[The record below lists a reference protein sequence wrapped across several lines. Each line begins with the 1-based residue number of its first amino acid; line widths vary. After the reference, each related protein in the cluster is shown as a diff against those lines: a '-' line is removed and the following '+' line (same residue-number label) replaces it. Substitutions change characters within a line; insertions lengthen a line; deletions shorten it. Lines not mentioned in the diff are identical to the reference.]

1 MIKRYLIIF
10 FLLLISTNLF
20 AKESIIVGTYDS
32 FAAEWGPG
40 PEIERL
46 FEESCDCDLKYIT
59 TSQAGTLLG
68 NIFLKNKDI
77 ILGATYDAEKFN
89 SFYKFQAYDY
99 GYYAFIYNENLLTN
113 PPQTF
118 DELINRDDLK
128 IVVQDP
134 RTSPV
139 GMGLLKWISAV
150 FDQNKLEAISKLDK
164 QIITYTPGW
173 SEAYGMFLEEKADL
187 VLSYS
192 TSPFYHQEY
201 ENIYHYKALIF
212 HEGHI
217 KENEYVIIPKDSK
230 QKVTGEKFLSFLNTE
245 EIQKIIAKNNIM
257 YPILDSA
264 IPSKMKDLQK
274 PKAVMN
280 MSTNEELISLWLNA
294 AIQ

>member
-1 MIKRYLIIF
+1 MIKKYLIIF

-20 AKESIIVGTYDS
+20 AKETIIVGTYDS

-99 GYYAFIYNENLLTN
+99 GYYAFIYNANLLKN

-118 DELINRDDLK
+118 DELINRNDLK

-139 GMGLLKWISAV
+139 GMGLLKWMSVV
-150 FDQNKLEAISKLDK
+150 FHKNKEEAINKLNK

-212 HEGHI
+212 PEGHI

-230 QKVTGEKFLSFLNTE
+230 QKVTGEKFLSFLNTR

-264 IPSKMKDLQK
+264 TPSKMKDLQK
-274 PKAVMN
+274 PKEVMG
-280 MSTNEELISLWLNA
+280 MSTNEELVSLWLNA
-294 AIQ
+294 VTQ

>member
-1 MIKRYLIIF
+1 MIKKYLIIF

-20 AKESIIVGTYDS
+20 AKETIIVGTYDS

-118 DELINRDDLK
+118 DELINRNDLK

>member
-1 MIKRYLIIF
+1 MIKKYLIIF

-20 AKESIIVGTYDS
+20 AKETIIVGTYDS

-40 PEIERL
+40 PEIEKL
-46 FEESCDCDLKYIT
+46 FEESCGCDLKYIT

-77 ILGATYDAEKFN
+77 ILGATYDADKFN

-99 GYYAFIYNENLLTN
+99 GYYAFIYNENSLNN

-118 DELINRDDLK
+118 DELINRNDLK

-139 GMGLLKWISAV
+139 GMGLLKWMSAV
-150 FDQNKLEAISKLDK
+150 FTQNKKEAISKLNK

-201 ENIYHYKALIF
+201 ENIYNYKALIF
-212 HEGHI
+212 PEGHM

-230 QKVTGEKFLSFLNTE
+230 QKIIAEKFLSFLNTE
-245 EIQKIIAKNNIM
+245 EIQKIIAKSNIM

-264 IPSKMKDLQK
+264 TPSKMKDLQK
-274 PKAVMN
+274 PNEVMG
-280 MSTNEELISLWLNA
+280 MSTNEELVSLWLNA
-294 AIQ
+294 VTQ

>member
-1 MIKRYLIIF
+1 MIKKYLIIF
-10 FLLLISTNLF
+10 FLLLITTNLF
-20 AKESIIVGTYDS
+20 AKETIIVGTYDS

-118 DELINRDDLK
+118 DELINRNDLK

-139 GMGLLKWISAV
+139 GMGLLKWISTV

-212 HEGHI
+212 HEGHF

-274 PKAVMN
+274 PKAVMSR
-280 MSTNEELISLWLNA
+280 STNEELISLWLNA

>member
-1 MIKRYLIIF
+1 MIKKYLIIF

-20 AKESIIVGTYDS
+20 AKETIIVGTYDS

-118 DELINRDDLK
+118 DELINRNDLK

-139 GMGLLKWISAV
+139 GMGLLKWMSAV
-150 FDQNKLEAISKLDK
+150 FDQNKMEAISKLDK

-274 PKAVMN
+274 PKAIMN

>member
-1 MIKRYLIIF
+1 MIKKYLIIF

-20 AKESIIVGTYDS
+20 AKETIIVGTYDS

-118 DELINRDDLK
+118 DELINRNDLK

-274 PKAVMN
+274 PKAIMN

-294 AIQ
+294 SIQ

>member
-1 MIKRYLIIF
+1 MIKKYLIIF

-20 AKESIIVGTYDS
+20 AKETIIVGTYDS

-118 DELINRDDLK
+118 DELINRNDLK

-139 GMGLLKWISAV
+139 GMGLLKWMSAV
-150 FDQNKLEAISKLDK
+150 FDQHKIEAISKLDK

-294 AIQ
+294 SIQ

>member
-1 MIKRYLIIF
+1 MIKKYLIIF

-20 AKESIIVGTYDS
+20 AKETIIVGTYDS

-46 FEESCDCDLKYIT
+46 FEEICDCDLKYIT

-139 GMGLLKWISAV
+139 GMGLLKWMSAV
-150 FDQNKLEAISKLDK
+150 FDQHKMEAISKLDK

>member
-1 MIKRYLIIF
+1 MIKKYLIIF

-20 AKESIIVGTYDS
+20 AKETIIVGTYDS

-118 DELINRDDLK
+118 DELINRNDLK

-139 GMGLLKWISAV
+139 GMGLLKWMSAV
-150 FDQNKLEAISKLDK
+150 FDQNKMEAISKLDK

-201 ENIYHYKALIF
+201 ENIYNYKALIF
-212 HEGHI
+212 PEGHM
-217 KENEYVIIPKDSK
+217 KENEYVIIPKDSN
-230 QKVTGEKFLSFLNTE
+230 QKIIAEKFLSFLNTE
-245 EIQKIIAKNNIM
+245 EIQKIIAKSNIM

-264 IPSKMKDLQK
+264 TPSKMKDLQK
-274 PKAVMN
+274 PKEVMG
-280 MSTNEELISLWLNA
+280 MSTNEELVSLWLNA
-294 AIQ
+294 VTQ

>member
-1 MIKRYLIIF
+1 MIKKYLIIF

-20 AKESIIVGTYDS
+20 AKETIIVGTYDS

-118 DELINRDDLK
+118 DELINRNDLK

-139 GMGLLKWISAV
+139 GMGLLKWMSAV

-294 AIQ
+294 SIQ

>member
-1 MIKRYLIIF
+1 MIKKYLIIF
-10 FLLLISTNLF
+10 FLLLITTNLF
-20 AKESIIVGTYDS
+20 AKETIIVGTYDS

-118 DELINRDDLK
+118 DELINRNDLK

-139 GMGLLKWISAV
+139 GMGLLKWMSAV

-280 MSTNEELISLWLNA
+280 MSTDEELISLWLNA

>member
-20 AKESIIVGTYDS
+20 AKETIIVGTYDS

-139 GMGLLKWISAV
+139 GMGLLKWMSAV
-150 FDQNKLEAISKLDK
+150 FDQHKMEAISKLDK

>member
-1 MIKRYLIIF
+1 MIKKYLIIF

-20 AKESIIVGTYDS
+20 AKETIIVGTYDS

-118 DELINRDDLK
+118 DELINRNDLK

-280 MSTNEELISLWLNA
+280 MSTDEELISLWLNA

>member
-1 MIKRYLIIF
+1 MIKKYLIIF

-20 AKESIIVGTYDS
+20 AKETIIVGTYDS

-118 DELINRDDLK
+118 DELINRNDLK

-139 GMGLLKWISAV
+139 GMGLLKWMSAV
-150 FDQNKLEAISKLDK
+150 FDQNKMEAISKLNK

>member
-1 MIKRYLIIF
+1 MIKKYLIIF
-10 FLLLISTNLF
+10 FLLLISTSLF
-20 AKESIIVGTYDS
+20 AKETIIVGTYDS

-77 ILGATYDAEKFN
+77 ILGATYDADKF
-89 SFYKFQAYDY
+89 SSYYKFQAYDY

-118 DELINRDDLK
+118 DELINRNDLK

-139 GMGLLKWISAV
+139 GMGLLKWMSAV

>member
-1 MIKRYLIIF
+1 MIKKYLIIF

-20 AKESIIVGTYDS
+20 AKETIIVGTYDS

-46 FEESCDCDLKYIT
+46 FEEICDCDLKYIT

-77 ILGATYDAEKFN
+77 VLGATYDAEKFN

-139 GMGLLKWISAV
+139 GMGLLKWMSAV
-150 FDQNKLEAISKLDK
+150 FDQHKMEAISKLDK

>member
-1 MIKRYLIIF
+1 MIKKYLIIF

-20 AKESIIVGTYDS
+20 AKETIIVGTYDS

-118 DELINRDDLK
+118 DELINRNDLK

-294 AIQ
+294 SIQ

>member
-1 MIKRYLIIF
+1 MIKKYLIIF

-20 AKESIIVGTYDS
+20 AKETIIVGTYDS

-46 FEESCDCDLKYIT
+46 FEEICDCDLKYIT

-118 DELINRDDLK
+118 DELINRNDLK

-274 PKAVMN
+274 PKAIMN

-294 AIQ
+294 SIQ

>member
-1 MIKRYLIIF
+1 M
-10 FLLLISTNLF
+10 
-20 AKESIIVGTYDS
+20 
-32 FAAEWGPG
+32 
-40 PEIERL
+40 
-46 FEESCDCDLKYIT
+46 
-59 TSQAGTLLG
+59 
-68 NIFLKNKDI
+68 
-77 ILGATYDAEKFN
+77 
-89 SFYKFQAYDY
+89 
-99 GYYAFIYNENLLTN
+99 LTN

-118 DELINRDDLK
+118 DELINRNDLK

-139 GMGLLKWISAV
+139 GMGLLKWMSAV

-280 MSTNEELISLWLNA
+280 MSTDEELISLWLNA

>member
-1 MIKRYLIIF
+1 MIKKYLIIF

>member
-1 MIKRYLIIF
+1 MIKKSLIIF
-10 FLLLISTNLF
+10 FLLLFSTNLF
-20 AKESIIVGTYDS
+20 AKETIIIGTYDS

-40 PEIERL
+40 PEIEKL
-46 FEESCDCDLKYIT
+46 FEERCDCDLKYVT

-77 ILGATYDAEKFN
+77 ILGATYDADKFN
-89 SFYKFQAYDY
+89 EFYKFQAYDY
-99 GYYAFIYNENLLTN
+99 GYYAFIYNENSLKN

-118 DELINRDDLK
+118 DELINRNDLK

-139 GMGLLKWISAV
+139 GMGLLKWMSAV
-150 FDQNKLEAISKLDK
+150 FDQHKMEAISKLDK

>member
-1 MIKRYLIIF
+1 MIKKYLIIF

-20 AKESIIVGTYDS
+20 AKETIIVGTYDS

-118 DELINRDDLK
+118 DELINRNDLK

-139 GMGLLKWISAV
+139 GMGLLKWMSAV
-150 FDQNKLEAISKLDK
+150 FDQNKMEAISKLDK